1 MTLQVLL
8 DLRTP
13 FSDLVRYKHILFFQK
28 RKLERHHKGLS
39 SAKISCLV
47 QGTTT
52 EVPAFSQ
59 YFKLRTRE
67 GILRGININPMFLH

>member
-1 MTLQVLL
+1 M
-8 DLRTP
+8 
-13 FSDLVRYKHILFFQK
+13 
-28 RKLERHHKGLS
+28 
-39 SAKISCLV
+39 AKISCLV

-67 GILRGININPMFLH
+67 GILRGLNINPMFLH